1 MTNEPVS
8 DRLVVVKSQFF
19 DTVDWDIFV
28 TEWLA
33 MFSDAN
39 CSELNLWKLKQEEQ
53 ICAVINSLKA
63 KQVSCALE
71 PCTRSVARLNPAQ
84 DPPLILLPFLQDAEA
99 IHAAR
104 LKGRRSSSK

>member
-1 MTNEPVS
+1 MGKHYNALVDALKMMGSVATMSNSKLVERVKSQMKDGDYVQLWQQMTNEPVS

-39 CSELNLWKLKQEEQ
+39 CSELNL
-53 ICAVINSLKA
+53 
-63 KQVSCALE
+63 
-71 PCTRSVARLNPAQ
+71 
-84 DPPLILLPFLQDAEA
+84 
-99 IHAAR
+99 
-104 LKGRRSSSK
+104 